1 MTNEAADA
9 FVSLGCLFLD
19 ELKLFIGYVIL
30 VNGSVELTFDF
41 GSFRRLPD
49 L

>member
-1 MTNEAADA
+1 MADEAADA
-9 FVSLGCLFLD
+9 FMSLGCLFVD
-19 ELKLFIGYVIL
+19 EPKLFIGYVVL